1 MKIKSLKQK
10 FDLALGSFFNESERN
25 GLWNYVTEFVLKINS
40 IQRFTEPDKE
50 FSIDTISTLD
60 TVIQRLKTNEPIQY
74 VLGNAFFYNSIFRV
88 NTSVLIPRPE
98 TEELVVQV
106 LNAIQKPGCK
116 ILDIGTGS
124 GCIAVSLKKERADV
138 DVTAVDIS
146 HEALEIAKYN
156 ANHLLGKNS
165 IQCVSANVLS
175 EDFERVL
182 NDNFD
187 IILSNPPYIPE
198 NEKVEL
204 APNVVHFE
212 PHLALFCDDDP
223 LLFYRAIA
231 KHSLKLLNSG
241 GILFLEIHENF
252 GLQVLNLLKE
262 FNFEK
267 SEVIKD
273 MHGKDRIVKAI
284 KNK

>member
-1 MKIKSLKQK
+1 MKIKDLKLK
-10 FDLALGSFFNESERN
+10 FDIELATHFNESERN
-25 GLWNYVTEFVLKINS
+25 GLWNYVMEFVFEIDS
-40 IQRFTEPDKE
+40 IQRYTEPDKE
-50 FSIDTISTLD
+50 MLRDNISALD

-74 VLGNAFFYNSIFRV
+74 VIGNAFFYKSIFKV
-88 NTSVLIPRPE
+88 NASVLIPRPE
-98 TEELVVQV
+98 TEELVELV
-106 LNAIQKPGCK
+106 LKSIQKPGCK
-116 ILDIGTGS
+116 ILDVGTGS
-124 GCIAVSLKKERADV
+124 GCIAVSLKKERTDAEV
-138 DVTAVDIS
+138 IAIDIS
-146 HEALEIAKYN
+146 EDALQIARYN
-156 ANHLLGKNS
+156 AENLLGKNS
-165 IQCVSANVLS
+165 IQCIHANVLNN
-175 EDFERVL
+175 DFDKLL
-182 NDNFD
+182 NDDFD

-198 NEKVEL
+198 NEKEEL
-204 APNVVHFE
+204 APNVLQFE

-241 GILFLEIHENF
+241 GILFFEIHENF